1 MTFHEAVRS
10 MQEQIAA
17 RMEAECCALIGK
29 GLDLAVVR
37 GEPTVRKSGDDWHLG
52 IELRFIPIIPGEWIP
67 FACTVY
73 EVSKYPTGAAS

>member
-1 MTFHEAVRS
+1 MTFQEAVRS

-17 RMEAECCALIGK
+17 RMEAECRALIGK

-37 GEPTVRKSGDDWHLG
+37 GEPTVRKNGDDWHVG
-52 IELRFIPIIPGEWIP
+52 IELRFITISPGERPP

-73 EVSKYPTGAAS
+73 EVSKFPSGGAA